1 MVLVF
6 RRFHLF
12 CDGGEPLFKR
22 FDFGFERKGLDI
34 LRLALNLKP
43 VYDVALSAEFG
54 KLTGRLLLKLFN
66 VDLEASRG
74 HREFRSQQIL
84 VGLYFSHRLRD
95 GIFQAPHGEPHCAI
109 VDERSDRYP
118 DEGRK

>member
-6 RRFHLF
+6 LRFHLF

-66 VDLEASRG
+66 VDLETSRG

-84 VGLYFSHRLRD
+84 AGLYFSQLLRE
-95 GIFQAPHGEPHCAI
+95 GIFQAPRAQRNRAI

-118 DEGRK
+118 DEGCK